1 MMNKYESTSALVGCI
16 YAFQKYEVTDLGS
29 ALKMFAALLIP
40 AEKGPM

>member
-1 MMNKYESTSALVGCI
+1 MNQLVHSLD
-16 YAFQKYEVTDLGS
+16 AFTPSRIKYEVTDLGS